1 MPARRSG
8 LRGCALGVLWPL
20 LVAAGPPAP
29 MPAGGFAGGITGLPR
44 ALDVALDD
52 VRGAGFDALRI
63 FLRWDKIET
72 VEGAPDWTCKYVTHA
87 DHDGASD
94 PWPGIP
100 CDGTP
105 CGCGYS
111 ADERVTM
118 AARDPQRLAVLLT
131 IVGTPAWARGRP
143 AAGCPLDAPD
153 VALPPRR
160 GKESAFRD
168 FVAAVA
174 RRYGTIAYA
183 FELWNE
189 PDLEACV
196 AWAGTRQQ
204 YREMILSAAT
214 AVKSAGIA
222 PGLVVAPTLENPSGA
237 AMDAWMDWS
246 QPVDVLSFNLYTTD
260 VAAALAKIDE
270 MNAWCRAN
278 PRCPGFYITE
288 FGAQRDGASH
298 CPGPRTNS
306 PGAGDVAIMRRC
318 RKRRRC
324 DGFFLY
330 ALSDQNPHVECDR
343 GLLDANGCRKR
354 RLCTIAR
361 RFFGLTALP
370 FACAGC
376 GP

>member
-1 MPARRSG
+1 MVA
-8 LRGCALGVLWPL
+8 VWPL

-29 MPAGGFAGGITGLPR
+29 MPPGGFAGGITGLPR
-44 ALDVALDD
+44 ALDGAVGD
-52 VRGAGFDALRI
+52 VRGGGFNAVRI

-72 VEGAPDWTCKYVTHA
+72 AEGTPDWTCKYLTRTDVGPDRTR
-87 DHDGASD
+87 DGAPN
-94 PWPGIP
+94 PWPGTP
-100 CDGTP
+100 CSATP

-111 ADERVTM
+111 ADDRVTL
-118 AARDPQRLAVLLT
+118 AARDPHRLPILLT

-143 AAGCPLDAPD
+143 APSCPTEVPG

-160 GKESAFRD
+160 GKEAVFGN

-189 PDLEACV
+189 PDLDACV
-196 AWAGTRQQ
+196 AWAGTREQ
-204 YREMILSAAT
+204 YKDMILSAAN
-214 AVKSAGIA
+214 AVKTAGAA

-237 AMDAWMDWS
+237 SMDAWMDWS